1 MLGVHDVVKES
12 LCACQGG
19 KLEVSGSVGRTV
31 RRRSLRRM
39 NRHPVVPAETVVS
52 LRLVILG

>member
-1 MLGVHDVVKES
+1 MGYVVMLGVHDVVKES

-52 LRLVILG
+52 L